1 MLTRALTRGGVLALV
16 TLTLGVFAP
25 AMAYAEDTYVAHSF
39 GSDGKTVYYASVD
52 EALSA
57 GYEGSV
63 IVMDQDWLFETK
75 TAAIEV
81 TKGANLTINM
91 NAHMIKNAGAGLTVK
106 LDEGSNLTLTSNSQ
120 KTFDY
125 NSYLGDVQTTT
136 GGLVSNSGKQYG
148 AVYMGAGSAL
158 TMHNVAVA
166 GCFGYAEAGGGG
178 VTMSDNTT
186 LTMESSATIEYNLG
200 NYGAGGVRVNGA
212 NAKIQM
218 SNASIKNNKTEKR
231 GGGIYVNG
239 DSAEITM
246 EDGSNISNNN
256 ASAGGG
262 IHLEALGFKLLSS
275 DHTGVISGN
284 AATGNS
290 SSDPDGD
297 LSGGGIH
304 VAEMAKVKKSRIEG
318 LTIAGNSSS
327 YDGGG
332 IEIDTERIM
341 VKDCVIKNNSAS
353 YDGGGVYVN
362 DSDNT
367 LDGCT
372 ITGNYCASSG
382 QTSWSGREFEGG
394 GVYVSNRYD
403 IEMKG
408 LCTVKGNTR
417 GKDSGNAD
425 DVFLDTLS
433 GGGAKAYITGGVA
446 AGSTVGV
453 RTGITGDRRIGENI
467 KNDTED
473 CFFID
478 LDGYYVSYGTDAG
491 GDMWQRHA
499 TKKFQVKVN
508 DEIVGQYTPG
518 SEVTLSGASSD
529 ASKAFKCWSAEG
541 STGLYPFS
549 DYVSERGL
557 KNSTITF
564 TMPQNDVNLK
574 AEYIART
581 SDVSLNVEAPRAG
594 TDLSIEGT
602 IAWTPAGSDE
612 LQTEQVVVSWYEKKS
627 DGSLDFAVGTAKV
640 ETTYVACVS
649 VAQNVEVG
657 RAFAFDLQADD
668 VPVIMLANGVQ
679 QSVGASEVSVDASGT
694 LGIVSNEFTTDGAT
708 VVGIDPISLSFPAG
722 TSRADFEAAL
732 PQTATALKNTGS
744 TQQFEID
751 WSSVSFDNLFTVSGL
766 KLRKNDIGFNVPLK
780 DDEQA
785 LPEGMRSV
793 SVTLKVTDVGTTTVD
808 VPIVTPAAGTYGVK
822 ADAAKFDGEKMTL
835 TATAAE
841 GATIKYSLSHYDG
854 STWQSEASDAAYDA
868 GIDLAVVDGSSRSYK
883 LEIWAVKGD
892 AASQHDVLYYTV
904 EDDRQVEQM
913 VVTVMR
919 TDTGKTPDTKKLTE
933 SKITSG
939 GSVSLVAPVRPG
951 YVFEKWQDEDG
962 GSLGT
967 DRTLSLTGVNANRT
981 VTAVYNPVITALNV
995 GLDVPVADGK
1005 LAANAKALE
1014 GKIGTSESYVD
1025 ISDLFA
1031 GKDGKVALEWSP
1043 EVKETEEGGK
1053 SATAEHGVVYTA
1065 VISTVAQSEGVKYV
1079 VSPTAEIKV
1088 NGVASGNFYI
1098 AEKDEGSSICVVCP
1112 ATASAACK
1120 SLGALE
1126 DVELSYKE
1134 ALNAQKS
1141 KDAGDG
1147 LSEWGLPTTVKVNY
1161 ACGESENLEIVW
1173 TSIDEL
1179 DQTAADE
1186 QELVAKGT
1194 VTYPDYVDHE
1204 VAPETVTVKVKVA
1217 APKAAA
1223 EPTAS
1228 VKGGTYK
1235 EAQKVELACA
1245 TEGATIRYTTDS
1257 SEPTEDSPAYDGTAI
1272 EVSKTTTIK
1281 ARAYLDGMTPSKV
1294 ATFAYTIDAGD
1305 DGKGDEKPDKKDDE
1319 DDSGKD
1325 DSGKDDS
1332 GKKDDGSDKKED
1344 GKSDTDADD
1353 TDENGSGKD
1362 GGNAD
1367 SGSGSGVASDTSTT
1381 TVTTVTTEKPAA
1393 AKSLPRTGDYT
1404 LVTVAALLAIG
1415 LAAVAAGILATRR
1428 KK

>member
-1 MLTRALTRGGVLALV
+1 MNRRNKSMLASSLARGSAFALV
-16 TLTLGVFAP
+16 ALVLGAFAP
-25 AMAYAEDTYVAHSF
+25 TMAHAEDAYVAHSF

-63 IVMDQDWLFETK
+63 IVMDQDWLFESK
-75 TAAIEV
+75 ASAIKV
-81 TKGANLTINM
+81 PKSAILTINM
-91 NAHMIKNAGAGLTVK
+91 NAHMIKNSGTGLTVE
-106 LDEGSNLTLTSNSQ
+106 LGEGSNLTLTSNSQ

-136 GGLVSNSGKQYG
+136 GGLVSNCGKQYG
-148 AVYMGAGSAL
+148 AVYMSAGSAL

-166 GCFGYAEAGGGG
+166 GCFGNAEAGGGG

-186 LTMESSATIEYNLG
+186 LTMESRATIEYNLG
-200 NYGAGGVRVNGA
+200 SYGAGGVRVNGA

-218 SNASIKNNKTEKR
+218 SNASISNNKTAKR

-246 EDGSNISNNN
+246 EDGSSISNNS

-262 IHLEALGFKLLSS
+262 VHLEALGFKLLSS
-275 DHTGVISGN
+275 DHTGVITGN
-284 AATGNS
+284 TATGNS
-290 SSDPDGD
+290 SSDPDAD

-318 LTIAGNSSS
+318 LTIEGNSSA

-332 IEIDTERIM
+332 IEIDTERIT

-367 LDGCT
+367 LDGCA

-508 DEIVGQYTPG
+508 DEVVGQYTPG

-574 AEYIART
+574 AEYVART
-581 SDVSLNVEAPRAG
+581 SDVALNVEAPRAG

-627 DGSLDFAVGTAKV
+627 DGSLAFSVGTAKV

-649 VAQNVEVG
+649 VAQDVEVG
-657 RAFAFDLQADD
+657 RAFAQDMQADD
-668 VPVIMLANGVQ
+668 VSVTMLANGVQ
-679 QSVGASEVSVDASGT
+679 QNVGASEVTVDASGT

-722 TSRADFEAAL
+722 TLRADFEAAL
-732 PQTATALKNTGS
+732 PKTAAALKNTGS
-744 TQQFEID
+744 TQSFEID
-751 WSSVSFDNLFTVSGL
+751 WSSMSFDDLFAAGGL
-766 KLRKNDIGFNVPLK
+766 KPSNYDISFNVPLK
-780 DDEQA
+780 DDEQT

-793 SVTLKVTDVGTTTVD
+793 RVTLKVTDAETTTID
-808 VPIVTPAAGTYGVK
+808 APTVTPAAGTYGVK

-835 TATAAE
+835 TASAAD
-841 GATIKYSLSHYDG
+841 GATIKYSLSYYDG
-854 STWQSEASDAAYDA
+854 SSWQGEATEATYGA
-868 GIDLAVVDGSSRSYK
+868 GIDLAVAKGSSRSYK
-883 LEIWAVKGD
+883 LEIWALKGD
-892 AASQHDVLYYTV
+892 AASQRDVLYYTV
-904 EDDRQVEQM
+904 EDDRQVEQ
-913 VVTVMR
+913 VTVTVMQ

-933 SKITSG
+933 SKIASG

-951 YVFEKWQDEDG
+951 YVFEKWQDESG

-967 DRTLSLTGVNANRT
+967 DRTLSLTGVSANRT
-981 VTAVYNPVITALNV
+981 VTAIYNPVITALNV
-995 GLDVPVADGK
+995 GLDLPEADGK
-1005 LAANAKALE
+1005 LALNAKTLE
-1014 GKIGTSESYVD
+1014 GKVGTSESYVD
-1025 ISDLFA
+1025 VSELFA
-1031 GKDGKVALEWSP
+1031 DKDGKIAIEWSP
-1043 EVKETEEGGK
+1043 ESEEADEGDK
-1053 SATAEHGVVYTA
+1053 AATAEHGVVYTA
-1065 VISTVAQSEGVKYV
+1065 VISTVAQSDGVKYV

-1088 NGVASGNFYI
+1088 NGAASGSSYI
-1098 AEKDEGSSICVVCP
+1098 AEKDEDSLICVVCP
-1112 ATASAACK
+1112 VTSLAAFK
-1120 SLGALE
+1120 SLGSL
-1126 DVELSYKE
+1126 DDIELSYKE
-1134 ALNAQKS
+1134 ALSAQKS

-1147 LSEWGLPTTVKVNY
+1147 LSEWGLPSAVKVNY
-1161 ACGESENLEIVW
+1161 ACGESENLEIAW

-1186 QELVAKGT
+1186 QELIARGAV
-1194 VTYPDYVDHE
+1194 VYSDYVEHE
-1204 VAPETVTVKVKVA
+1204 GAPETVTVKVKVA
-1217 APKAAA
+1217 APKAVSA
-1223 EPTAS
+1223 PTAS
-1228 VKGGTYK
+1228 VEPGAYK
-1235 EAQKVELACA
+1235 AAQKVELACA
-1245 TEGATIRYTTDS
+1245 TEGATIRYTTDGT
-1257 SEPTEDSPAYDGTAI
+1257 EPTEGSPVYDGTAI
-1272 EVSKTTTIK
+1272 EVSKTTTVR
-1281 ARAYLDGMTPSKV
+1281 ARAYADGMAPSDV
-1294 ATFAYTIDAGD
+1294 ATFGYTIEPDGGKKD
-1305 DGKGDEKPDKKDDE
+1305 DDPDKKDDP
-1319 DDSGKD
+1319 DDKKD
-1325 DSGKDDS
+1325 DKDDS
-1332 GKKDDGSDKKED
+1332 GKKDDG
-1344 GKSDTDADD
+1344 KSDTDASDKGNGD
-1353 TDENGSGKD
+1353 ATDNDNGSG
-1362 GGNAD
+1362 A
-1367 SGSGSGVASDTSTT
+1367 STT
-1381 TVTTVTTEKPAA
+1381 APVTTVTTDKSAA

-1404 LVTVAALLAIG
+1404 LVTVAALLVVG
-1415 LAAVAAGILATRR
+1415 LAIVAAGVLASRR